1 MYALYQIDSIFG
13 ICIQA
18 VFYGLLIII
27 LIDVATHRWQVMACV
42 LLVAISTAI
51 RLLGEPDQ
59 RDIQVIAVGALVLC
73 GAMVLYLAMTRILV
87 TRQVEPA
94 LISGAVNIY
103 LLSGITWAVALYGI
117 ELATPGSYAFSGDGT
132 PTPSDLYYFS
142 FVTLTTLGYGDI
154 QPVSELARAS
164 AILESVFGQI
174 FLIVLLGRLVSL
186 QISPQQQISLPTKH
200 TGKQA
205 VSGGHDEV

>member
-1 MYALYQIDSIFG
+1 MDQIDSIFG

-18 VFYGLLIII
+18 VFYGLLVII
-27 LIDVATHRWQVMACV
+27 LIDVATHRWQVMACI
-42 LLVAISTAI
+42 LLVVISTMI
-51 RLLGEPDQ
+51 RLLAQPDQ
-59 RDIQVIAVGALVLC
+59 RDIQAVAAGALVLC
-73 GAMVLYLAMTRILV
+73 GAVVLYLAMIRILV

-94 LISGAVNIY
+94 LISGAVNVY
-103 LLSGITWAVALYGI
+103 LLSGITWAVALYAI
-117 ELATPGSYAFSGDGT
+117 ELARPGSYALPGDAA

-154 QPVSELARAS
+154 RPVSELARAS
-164 AILESVFGQI
+164 AVLESVFGQI

-186 QISPQQQISLPTKH
+186 QISPQQKISLPTKH
-200 TGKQA
+200 MGKQA